1 MIAFLNRLGIPTV
14 RRTLYAVLTI
24 LIACLVF
31 PVLGGMAVDR
41 VLNEGT
47 VDDCAA
53 EVIAVRRAR
62 RELTG
67 ESFSDQDNDYTV
79 TWLALRR
86 RSVTLR
92 RRCKADPQVGAAAV
106 REDERV
112 RISVAAYRVQQNQ
125 R

>member
-1 MIAFLNRLGIPTV
+1 MIEFLNRLGVPTV
-14 RRTLYAVLTI
+14 RRTLYAVLTV

-41 VLNEGT
+41 VFNEDQ
-47 VDDCAA
+47 VADCAV
-53 EVIAVRRAR
+53 EVVAVGQAR
-62 RELTG
+62 TQLTAA
-67 ESFSDQDNDYTV
+67 SFKDQGVDFT
-79 TWLALRR
+79 TAWLALRR

-92 RRCKADPQVGAAAV
+92 RRCKEDTKAGAGAV

-112 RISVAAYRVQQNQ
+112 RTSVAAYRVQRNQ